1 MEIKRINKIILL
13 LVVLFFY
20 GCKEQNENQNPAP
33 VIQDTQTKKSHFEL
47 QKKVSNNG
55 NVFQYAD
62 MIFEIKSKEELYD
75 ILINNDEFFTEI
87 ILDSPDLNIWYYKYN
102 EDRIILLEGN
112 DYYGSSFYAYHLIN
126 NNLFYLGDFTIQQL
140 NIENEKPYKKEF
152 EINIEKDKVIIQ
164 ALLNGKPSIKNA
176 YKDHVNQIRK
186 KDLSIN
192 PQIVGNLAVKW
203 LGKYHTT
210 LTNDKKSTDSRD
222 TDTVE
227 LIIKKDSV
235 VFHVDRYWGEYN
247 YLLRASE
254 VENGIKL
261 TFDKVLDG
269 DVTDVLQKTNDFG
282 RLFFDGKNY
291 YWQCPYLDMYYNN
304 NNKKYVLNKMK

>member
-1 MEIKRINKIILL
+1 MEINKIILL

-20 GCKEQNENQNPAP
+20 GCKEQKENQNSTH
-33 VIQDTQTKKSHFEL
+33 INQIKK
-47 QKKVSNNG
+47 K
-55 NVFQYAD
+55 
-62 MIFEIKSKEELYD
+62 D
-75 ILINNDEFFTEI
+75 ILTN
-87 ILDSPDLNIWYYKYN
+87 S
-102 EDRIILLEGN
+102 
-112 DYYGSSFYAYHLIN
+112 
-126 NNLFYLGDFTIQQL
+126 
-140 NIENEKPYKKEF
+140 
-152 EINIEKDKVIIQ
+152 
-164 ALLNGKPSIKNA
+164 
-176 YKDHVNQIRK
+176 QIA
-186 KDLSIN
+186 
-192 PQIVGNLAVKW
+192 GNLAVKW

-210 LTNDKKSTDSRD
+210 LTDDKKSTDSRD

-254 VENGIKL
+254 VENGIQL

-269 DVTDVLQKTNDFG
+269 EMTDVLQETNDFG